1 MLLNNVKAETTDF
14 SRALKSD
21 IKRST
26 FNRGSIHTTSIKCG
40 DLVPIYCD
48 EVLPNDTFES
58 KIRQV
63 SRLATPIFPTMD
75 RLKLE
80 YFAFFVPSR
89 ILYDDFK
96 SLMGENDKSK
106 WSNIP
111 EQEKMIPG
119 YGGTTPVRAHSV
131 SNYLGVPQGVIP
143 ACGTGA
149 PENGI
154 YVNFMPFEA
163 YVQIWNYYFRDENLQ
178 APVVRTNRNESSVYY
193 LKDGQPFD
201 LSRFCLKVCKPH
213 DYFTSCLPEPQKGSS
228 VVLPIEINELIPV
241 ITKNQL
247 RQYSEGEPPIYL
259 VDGKG
264 SGASPSGVVNVT
276 PVGNDTQYSG
286 LTSSFDEAPTGQHAN
301 LVPINLF
308 ADASKLGQIS
318 TSTIS
323 QLRDALAL
331 QRIYET
337 DARGGTRFAEQI
349 LAHYGIEVPD
359 YRVQVPEYLGKV
371 SFDIDTY
378 QVPQTSAST
387 TEGDLG
393 YTGAFAHSQGEGEFL
408 TKTFVENGYFM
419 IVACARQKKTY
430 SQGIERY
437 LTRKTRF
444 DFYYPELANISEQ
457 PVYNKEIYCLD
468 PATRDEV
475 FGYQEAW
482 ADYRYKPN
490 RISGLIESDLS
501 FVTYADK
508 YNKTPVLSSGWIED
522 NSEVNVDRTLRTTDS
537 PYQLIVSTAFDLV
550 CTRPMPIKSIP
561 GIISHF

>member
-26 FNRGSIHTTSIKCG
+26 FNRGSVHTTSIKCG

-80 YFAFFVPSR
+80 YFAFYVPSR
-89 ILYDDFK
+89 ILYEDFK
-96 SLMGENDKSK
+96 ALMGENDKTK

-111 EQEKMIPG
+111 EQEKSIPS
-119 YGGTTPVRAHSV
+119 YHNTETVKAHSV
-131 SNYLGVPQGVIP
+131 ANYIGVPQGVKIG
-143 ACGTGA
+143 AGSGA
-149 PENGI
+149 PENAL

-178 APVVRTNRNESSVYY
+178 APVIRAKKNDSSFYY
-193 LKDGQPFD
+193 MHDGKPLD
-201 LSRFCLKVCKPH
+201 FCSKCLNVCKPH

-241 ITKNQL
+241 ITGVVHSNNGPGIDFDK
-247 RQYSEGEPPIYL
+247 
-259 VDGKG
+259 
-264 SGASPSGVVNVT
+264 ASPDSNLSGT
-276 PVGNDTQYSG
+276 LKSSSG
-286 LTSSFDEAPTGQHAN
+286 MLFADGSNPTVPDLDQG
-301 LVPINLF
+301 LKPINLW
-308 ADASKLGQIS
+308 ADPRELGQIS

-430 SQGIERY
+430 FQGIERY

-468 PATRDEV
+468 PASREEV

-508 YNKTPVLSSGWIED
+508 YDKTPVLSSGWITD
-522 NSEVNVDRTLRTTDS
+522 NSEINVDRTLRTSDS
-537 PYQLIVSTAFDLV
+537 PYQLIVSTAIDLV

>member
-26 FNRGSIHTTSIKCG
+26 FNRGSLHTTSIKCG

-89 ILYDDFK
+89 ILYEDFK
-96 SLMGENDKSK
+96 ALMGENDKTK

-111 EQEKMIPG
+111 EQEKAIPG
-119 YGGTTPVRAHSV
+119 YHGATKVLPHSV
-131 SNYLGVPQGVIP
+131 ANYLGVPQNVAVGWANQLSDNP
-143 ACGTGA
+143 L
-149 PENGI
+149 

-178 APVVRTNRNESSVYY
+178 APVITVKPSDKPDFRYY
-193 LKDGQPFD
+193 QKDGKVFN
-201 LSRFCLKVCKPH
+201 LCGECLKVCKPH

-241 ITKNQL
+241 IT
-247 RQYSEGEPPIYL
+247 GELHTRKGDIPLKFAKL
-259 VDGKG
+259 VADGRP
-264 SGASPSGVVNVT
+264 PSGMLQMQGSSDNT
-276 PVGNDTQYSG
+276 ASLETTGSVGTRSDSG
-286 LTSSFDEAPTGQHAN
+286 IIPAN
-301 LVPINLF
+301 LY
-308 ADASKLGQIS
+308 ADASSLGQIG

-359 YRVQVPEYLGKV
+359 FRVQVPEYLGKV

-393 YTGAFAHSQGEGEFL
+393 YTGAFAHSQGQGEFL

-468 PATRDEV
+468 EKIRDEV

-508 YNKTPVLSSGWIED
+508 YSSTPVLSSGWITD
-522 NSEVNVDRTLRTTDS
+522 NSDVNVDRTLRTSDS
-537 PYQLIVSTAFDLV
+537 PYQLIVSTAIDLV

-561 GIISHF
+561 GIISHL